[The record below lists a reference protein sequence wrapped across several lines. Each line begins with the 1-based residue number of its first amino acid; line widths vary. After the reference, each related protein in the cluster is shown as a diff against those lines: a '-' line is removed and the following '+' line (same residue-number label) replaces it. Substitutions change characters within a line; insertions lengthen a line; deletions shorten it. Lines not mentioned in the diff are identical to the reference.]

1 MFAAQKHDTANKKS
15 YKKYIFQKN
24 SYYGECQ
31 TAFSFFPYPNL
42 KRMQSQ
48 ENEDGFLH
56 VVDVDAYTAI
66 YMRYKQ

>member
-1 MFAAQKHDTANKKS
+1 MSDGLF
-15 YKKYIFQKN
+15 F
-24 SYYGECQ
+24 
-31 TAFSFFPYPNL
+31 FSFFPYPNL